1 MYMYM
6 YMCMYMYRYMYMYM
20 YMCMYMY
27 MYRYRYRYMYMYM
40 YKYKYKYN
48 YKRVT
53 TYQLGC
59 TSKSDMFFF
68 VWKPDSHRGET
79 TSDSVACHDSGQ
91 LALWRPGGSGCLGSG
106 THRGCPLV
114 N

>member
-1 MYMYM
+1 
-6 YMCMYMYRYMYMYM
+6 
-20 YMCMYMY
+20 
-27 MYRYRYRYMYMYM
+27 M

-91 LALWRPGGSGCLGSG
+91 LALWRPGGLWVAWEVDLTGCALW
-106 THRGCPLV
+106 
-114 N
+114 